1 MATTE
6 RVPLRKLYRT
16 PLLHVLIIFTRS
28 MESLAAVHS
37 SKNRS
42 HSFFDLETII
52 MAGAVRLKW
61 NIGALSR
68 VKSKRWRP
76 RRRIDNLLRELE
88 TGQGMGVCEQTKS
101 KV

>member
-1 MATTE
+1 
-6 RVPLRKLYRT
+6 
-16 PLLHVLIIFTRS
+16 
-28 MESLAAVHS
+28 
-37 SKNRS
+37 
-42 HSFFDLETII
+42 